1 MPRHLTSAGLTH
13 PLPIEQRAHDFG
25 RHRDSAYILDITPGN
40 RLAISNNRKGFQQ
53 SSRVPRRPALPERT
67 QSRGIRGT
75 SLKTKAA
82 RHLNKFNAAAGVVT
96 SELF

>member
-13 PLPIEQRAHDFG
+13 PLPVEQRAHDFG

-40 RLAISNNRKGFQQ
+40 RLPISNNREGFQQ
-53 SSRVPRRPALPERT
+53 SSRVPGRPTLPQRT
-67 QSRGIRGT
+67 QGRGVRGT

-82 RHLNKFNAAAGVVT
+82 RHLNKFNPPVRVVT